1 MSWLISKKKKRAK
14 LELDNVHS
22 LKKWMP
28 TTIWK
33 TELLSVQEEKEKE
46 WYFIEN
52 EKLENQESQPSDY
65 SFHLYGRGGNNK
77 IRNILMVTVGTTH
90 MTQYSLFNSL
100 KLSSLDLQF
109 HRKKILLHSADHFA
123 FSWLS

>member
-1 MSWLISKKKKRAK
+1 MGKTGIRQCAF
-14 LELDNVHS
+14 LEEVNVNHN
-22 LKKWMP
+22 LKE
-28 TTIWK
+28 
-33 TELLSVQEEKEKE
+33 TEVLSVQEEKEKE

-52 EKLENQESQPSDY
+52 EELENQESQPSDY
-65 SFHLYGRGGNNK
+65 SFLLYGRGGNNK

>member
-52 EKLENQESQPSDY
+52 EKLENQESQPWDY

>member
-100 KLSSLDLQF
+100 KLNSLDLQF